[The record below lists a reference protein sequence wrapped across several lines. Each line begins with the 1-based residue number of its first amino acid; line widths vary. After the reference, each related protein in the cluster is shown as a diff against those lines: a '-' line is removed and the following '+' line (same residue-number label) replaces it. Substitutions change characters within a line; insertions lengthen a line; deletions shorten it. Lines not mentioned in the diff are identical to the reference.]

1 MITKKEIR
9 MHIYSIFALI
19 LVISSFFILGGG
31 GSSDKVMKSDDGF
44 VNVSIPDARDEN
56 LAENRFDASQREE
69 NRSQEVDRVEKLQQN
84 SFELFRTDSAD
95 SPDVSSQKLS
105 FSSSGNTAPVN
116 KISKSGGVEEGA
128 IQKSKGKEI
137 VTRRV
142 MKRKREQIERELGIN
157 LSDYGYDKY
166 KDEEETA
173 ENTVNEEELFSATS
187 SEKSGFYGLDAE
199 EDSFSGDI
207 KAVIHGNHTDV
218 RSGSIIKMRI
228 LEDVLIDGVK
238 VPLNT
243 FIYGKLSFR
252 NGRAAISVSNI
263 NYRNR
268 ILNFSGSI
276 YDNDGFE
283 GLYVPDNVLSD
294 TKNKVTSDVI
304 GSVDIDVSSKS
315 KLLRSAS
322 SAVTNTIKNA
332 VQGSIRDAKIS
343 ISSNYLITIKR
354 TKK

>member
-9 MHIYSIFALI
+9 MHIYSLFALI

-31 GSSDKVMKSDDGF
+31 GSSSDAVKGDEGF
-44 VNVSIPDARDEN
+44 INVSIPDAREEH

-69 NRSQEVDRVEKLQQN
+69 NRSQELDRVDRLQQN
-84 SFELFRTDSAD
+84 SFELFRNDSVG
-95 SPDVSSQKLS
+95 SPDVGSKKIS
-105 FSSSGNTAPVN
+105 FSSSGNAAPVN

-137 VTRRV
+137 VKRRV

-166 KDEEETA
+166 KDEEETV
-173 ENTVNEEELFSATS
+173 EKTVNDDELFSATS
-187 SEKSGFYGLDAE
+187 SGKSGFYGLDAE
-199 EDSFSGDI
+199 EESFSGDI
-207 KAVIHGNHTDV
+207 RAVIHGNHTDV
-218 RSGSIIKMRI
+218 KSGAVIKMRI
-228 LEDVLIDGVK
+228 LEDIVIDGVR
-238 VPLNT
+238 VPANT

-263 NYRNR
+263 NYRNK
-268 ILNFSGSI
+268 LLKFSGSI

-294 TKNKVTSDVI
+294 TKNKVASDVI
-304 GSVDIDVSSKS
+304 GGVNIDISSKS
-315 KLLRSAS
+315 KLLKSAS
-322 SAVTNTIKNA
+322 SAVTNTLKNA
-332 VQGSIRDAKIS
+332 VQGSLRDSKIS

-354 TKK
+354 IKK